1 MRLPTTVLLTVAA
14 IAATVLATGRGD
26 ASTDPVPGT
35 RLVVPAGEARD
46 ALAEPFGSD
55 LESGLPPDGLS
66 PDGLSPDGLSPD
78 GLAPDELGPETVPE
92 VPDLPDGGGL
102 VPDGPDESD
111 TADADGPVPE
121 EPDAGLQG
129 LQGLHGRQEAGVSAD
144 TVFASP
150 VDALTGG
157 R

>member
-14 IAATVLATGRGD
+14 IAATVLAAGRGD
-26 ASTDPVPGT
+26 AGTDPVPGT

-55 LESGLPPDGLS
+55 LESGLSTEGLS
-66 PDGLSPDGLSPD
+66 PDGLSPDG
-78 GLAPDELGPETVPE
+78 LGPETVPE

-102 VPDGPDESD
+102 VPDGPDESG
-111 TADADGPVPE
+111 TADADGLVPE
-121 EPDAGLQG
+121 EPDTGLQG
-129 LQGLHGRQEAGVSAD
+129 LQEAGVSAD

>member
-14 IAATVLATGRGD
+14 IAATVLAAGRGD
-26 ASTDPVPGT
+26 AGTDPVPGT

-46 ALAEPFGSD
+46 ALADPFGSD
-55 LESGLPPDGLS
+55 LESGLSPEGLS
-66 PDGLSPDGLSPD
+66 PDG
-78 GLAPDELGPETVPE
+78 LGPETVPE

-102 VPDGPDESD
+102 VPDGPDESG
-111 TADADGPVPE
+111 TADADGLVPE
-121 EPDAGLQG
+121 EPGTGLRGLQ
-129 LQGLHGRQEAGVSAD
+129 ETGVSAD

>member
-14 IAATVLATGRGD
+14 IAATVLAAGRGD
-26 ASTDPVPGT
+26 AGTDPAPGT

-55 LESGLPPDGLS
+55 LESGLS
-66 PDGLSPDGLSPD
+66 PDGLSPDG
-78 GLAPDELGPETVPE
+78 LGPETVPE

-111 TADADGPVPE
+111 TADADGLVPE

-129 LQGLHGRQEAGVSAD
+129 LQELQEAGVSAD

>member
-14 IAATVLATGRGD
+14 IAATVLAAGRGD
-26 ASTDPVPGT
+26 AGTDPVPGT
-35 RLVVPAGEARD
+35 RLVVPAGEACD

-55 LESGLPPDGLS
+55 LESGLSTEGLS
-66 PDGLSPDGLSPD
+66 PDGLSPDG
-78 GLAPDELGPETVPE
+78 LGPETVPE

-102 VPDGPDESD
+102 VPDGPDESG
-111 TADADGPVPE
+111 TADADGLVPE
-121 EPDAGLQG
+121 GPDTGLQG
-129 LQGLHGRQEAGVSAD
+129 LQGLQEAGVSAD

>member
-14 IAATVLATGRGD
+14 IAATVLAAGRGD
-26 ASTDPVPGT
+26 AGTDPAPGT

-55 LESGLPPDGLS
+55 LESGLSPDGLS

-78 GLAPDELGPETVPE
+78 GLGPETVPE

-111 TADADGPVPE
+111 TADADGLVPE

-129 LQGLHGRQEAGVSAD
+129 LQELQEAGVSAD

>member
-14 IAATVLATGRGD
+14 LAATVLAAGRGD
-26 ASTDPVPGT
+26 AGTDPVPGT

-55 LESGLPPDGLS
+55 LESGLSPEGLS
-66 PDGLSPDGLSPD
+66 PDGQGLSPD
-78 GLAPDELGPETVPE
+78 GLGPETVPE

-102 VPDGPDESD
+102 VPDGPDQSD
-111 TADADGPVPE
+111 TADADGLVPE
-121 EPDAGLQG
+121 GPGAGPQG
-129 LQGLHGRQEAGVSAD
+129 LQEAGASAD

>member
-14 IAATVLATGRGD
+14 IAATVLAAGRGD
-26 ASTDPVPGT
+26 AGTDPAPGT

-55 LESGLPPDGLS
+55 LESGLSPDGLS

-78 GLAPDELGPETVPE
+78 GLGPETVPE

-111 TADADGPVPE
+111 TADADGLVPE

-129 LQGLHGRQEAGVSAD
+129 LQGLQEAGVSAD

>member
-14 IAATVLATGRGD
+14 IAATVLAAGRGD
-26 ASTDPVPGT
+26 AGTDPVPGT

-55 LESGLPPDGLS
+55 LESGLSTEGLS
-66 PDGLSPDGLSPD
+66 PDGLSPDG
-78 GLAPDELGPETVPE
+78 LGPETVPE

-102 VPDGPDESD
+102 VPDGPDESG
-111 TADADGPVPE
+111 TADADGLVPE
-121 EPDAGLQG
+121 GPDTGLQG
-129 LQGLHGRQEAGVSAD
+129 LQGLQEAGVSAD

-150 VDALTGG
+150 VGALTGG